1 MTARFLISGIGTDVG
16 KTVASAVLARAWDAE
31 YWKPVQTGAGPQSDR
46 PTVERLTGG
55 RVHTYPEVF
64 ALPRPVSPDAA
75 AASEGVRI
83 SLAEIAVACPKH
95 SRPLLIEGAGGLLVP
110 LNESERIV
118 DMAAACGAAV
128 IIVSRHYLGSINHTL
143 LSVEAV
149 RSRGIRLAG
158 IIFVG
163 DEHPETEG
171 SIRRFASAPV
181 LGRIPWMNDL
191 SVTAI
196 YEAAR
201 GIVSLA
207 QVLAVDLAEEDGVA
221 SDVVRSGGS
230 W

>member
-1 MTARFLISGIGTDVG
+1 MTTRFLISGIGTDVG
-16 KTVASAVLARAWDAE
+16 KTVASAVLATAWGAD
-31 YWKPVQTGAGPQSDR
+31 YWKPVQTGAGPESDR
-46 PTVERLTGG
+46 PTVARLTAG

-83 SLAEIAVACPKH
+83 SIDKLISAFPSH
-95 SRPLLIEGAGGLLVP
+95 RRPLLIEGAGGLLVP

-118 DMAAACGAAV
+118 DMAAMFDATV
-128 IIVSRHYLGSINHTL
+128 VIVSRHYLGSINHTL

-163 DEHPETEG
+163 DEHPEAEE
-171 SIRRFASAPV
+171 SIRRFATVTV

-191 SVTAI
+191 SPMAI
-196 YEAAR
+196 DEAAR
-201 GIVSLA
+201 KIVSLER
-207 QVLAVDLAEEDGVA
+207 VLAEELEA
-221 SDVVRSGGS
+221 IDVLRSGGS